1 MAETKKKAR
10 NYNASFIK
18 RVMKKT
24 TNGQYR
30 IGADV
35 VDVVSPALEEFV
47 RKIAFNSALLA
58 ANAGRVTIKGRDV
71 KAALSMKSDDLTK

>member
-1 MAETKKKAR
+1 MAEKQKKAR

-35 VDVVSPALEEFV
+35 VDVVSPALEEYV
-47 RKIAFNSALLA
+47 RKIAFNAALLA
-58 ANAGRVTIKGRDV
+58 SNSGRVTIKGRDV
-71 KAALSMKSDDLTK
+71 KAALSMKGDELVK